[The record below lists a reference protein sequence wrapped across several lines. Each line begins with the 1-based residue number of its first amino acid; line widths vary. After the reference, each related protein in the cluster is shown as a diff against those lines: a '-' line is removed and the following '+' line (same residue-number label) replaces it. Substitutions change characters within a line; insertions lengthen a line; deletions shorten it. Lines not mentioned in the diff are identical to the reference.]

1 MLDWLPLSLLTA
13 VVMAVVML
21 LFGFTGCSLIV
32 EDEPDAPEFKEA
44 FEASLNDQRERRSR
58 TIVLR
63 IETSELFASG
73 DRVRIT
79 LEPPATGALTIRS
92 LYISQPADSGD
103 PYDAADDL
111 TPVQVGDLAV
121 DEAEELEAD
130 YALDHTKP
138 LLIAFETGESS
149 DLRFLNVPAGGVT
162 AFVGPGPGASGSPL
176 FEAAQNDRQ
185 SGYEAEPRI
194 YLVRKIEVA

>member
-1 MLDWLPLSLLTA
+1 MLDWLPLLLLTA
-13 VVMAVVML
+13 AVMAAVVL

-32 EDEPDAPEFKEA
+32 GGSSDEPEFNEV
-44 FEASLNDQRERRSR
+44 FEATLTEQRERRSR

-63 IETSELFASG
+63 IEPSKLFASG

-79 LEPPATGALTIRS
+79 LEPPATGELTIHS
-92 LYISQPADSGD
+92 LYISQPAESGD

-111 TPVQVGDLAV
+111 TPVQVGDIAV
-121 DEAEELEAD
+121 GGPEELEAD

-138 LLIAFETGESS
+138 LLIAFETAESS
-149 DLRFLNVPAGGVT
+149 ELRFSNLPAGEVT
-162 AFVGPGPGASGSPL
+162 AFVGPGPGATGPPL

-185 SGYEAEPRI
+185 SGYEVEDRI
-194 YLVRKIEVA
+194 YLIRKIEVA